1 MSVRMRA
8 PFPKIKK
15 KTLFS
20 NAFLREVWAMGTLI
34 MTSAQAREL
43 LLQLRRVFDI
53 ARFVDPVR
61 NRIIELDGEDGR
73 LRISDAICH
82 AVWNRGQRCQNCVSS
97 KALTSG
103 GRALKLE
110 YLDGDPY
117 IVVAQYAEVDDY
129 PCVLETVVQAGDD
142 IILSG
147 SPDTQAFLQRIRLH
161 NENVWKDP
169 LTCAK
174 SRGYYDEQLCVLR
187 AGAIAAVEVEGYAA
201 LEERD
206 PQDAHQA
213 IATVAEAVVRNC
225 RPDDI
230 LVRYTGG
237 TFLLCAH
244 NLSDEE
250 CLKDLMRRLQRRV
263 KEALEGAMGGNAPSV
278 AIAGCYGPGLAED
291 LVPEALNAL
300 KQSESN
306 IDLMIAV
313 AFVEPPPLP
322 FPGGGQDK

>member
-1 MSVRMRA
+1 
-8 PFPKIKK
+8 
-15 KTLFS
+15 
-20 NAFLREVWAMGTLI
+20 
-34 MTSAQAREL
+34 
-43 LLQLRRVFDI
+43 
-53 ARFVDPVR
+53 
-61 NRIIELDGEDGR
+61 
-73 LRISDAICH
+73 
-82 AVWNRGQRCQNCVSS
+82 CQNCVSS

-103 GRALKLE
+103 GRAVKLE

-147 SPDTQAFLQRIRLH
+147 GPSGEDFLQRIKAH
-161 NENVWKDP
+161 NQNVWKDP

-187 AGAIAAVEVEGYAA
+187 AGAVAAVEVKHYQA

-206 PQDAHQA
+206 AGAAHKA
-213 IATVAEAVVRNC
+213 IAAVAEAITANC

-230 LVRYTGG
+230 LVRYTDG
-237 TFLLCAH
+237 TFILCCH
-244 NLSDEE
+244 NLSNEDD
-250 CLKDLMRRLQRRV
+250 LKGLMRRLQ
-263 KEALEGAMGGNAPSV
+263 KKIKASLAQSFGENAPAA
-278 AIAGCYGPGLAED
+278 AIAGCYGPGMTED

-313 AFVEPPPLP
+313 AFIEPPPLP
-322 FPGGGQDK
+322 FPGSEPGGSDL